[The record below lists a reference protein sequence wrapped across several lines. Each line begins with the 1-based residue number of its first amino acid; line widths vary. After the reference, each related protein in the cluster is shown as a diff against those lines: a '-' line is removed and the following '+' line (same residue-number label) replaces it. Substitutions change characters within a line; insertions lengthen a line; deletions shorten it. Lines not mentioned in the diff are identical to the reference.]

1 MDLIKQS
8 QSSLISVGIIYLALG
23 IIMVITPV
31 LVSSFICYIIGALLI
46 IVGGS
51 GIFTYIKA
59 GESGSFAKMT
69 LLVSVLFT
77 ALGIYILISPDGF
90 VSIIP
95 LVVGVMLIIESFD
108 KISNSLNAKK
118 VGYEGWYK
126 MLIAAVIVFLLG
138 LVLVFNP
145 FETVTMFIR
154 VIGIFLI
161 IDAISNIYLASQLSK
176 I

>member
-8 QSSLISVGIIYLALG
+8 QSSLISVAIIYLALG
-23 IIMVITPV
+23 IIMVVTPV
-31 LVSSFICYIIGALLI
+31 LVSNFICYIIGILLI

-51 GIFTYIKA
+51 GIYTYIKA
-59 GESGSFAKMT
+59 GESGGFAKIT
-69 LLVSVLFT
+69 LLISVLFT
-77 ALGIYILISPDGF
+77 ALGIYILISPNGF

-108 KISNSLNAKK
+108 KISNALNAKK
-118 VGYEGWYK
+118 LGYNEWYK
-126 MLIAAVIVFLLG
+126 MLIASIIIFILG

-145 FETVTMFIR
+145 FESVTMFIR

-161 IDAISNIYLASQLSK
+161 IDAISNIYLSNQLSK